1 MDAHLGKP
9 VRIEELGDMLE
20 CCLGNQPQQVSPL
33 RRPLPEPE
41 PLPC

>member
-9 VRIEELGDMLE
+9 VCIEELGDMLE
-20 CCLGNQPQQVSPL
+20 RWLGNRPQQVSPL